1 MGMSQFAKQELS
13 RLAEENAQLQEQADA
28 LRRHLEAVQI
38 LSDAAASLY
47 PSEDVAGMFDS
58 ILYTA
63 LAITGGVAGAV
74 VILDEQSGDLVFAMT
89 RGIVGEPLDGRR
101 IAGDH
106 GTAGWVVANNQ
117 PVLLNNPRVDDRYLA
132 GDESA
137 LVLPLTSLLAAPI
150 TSSERVIGA
159 LEVMDRHDDLPFTET
174 DQALLVV
181 WCRFAGE
188 VLQVIL
194 RADAE
199 SGAADY

>member
-1 MGMSQFAKQELS
+1 M
-13 RLAEENAQLQEQADA
+13 
-28 LRRHLEAVQI
+28 
-38 LSDAAASLY
+38 
-47 PSEDVAGMFDS
+47 
-58 ILYTA
+58 
-63 LAITGGVAGAV
+63 
-74 VILDEQSGDLVFAMT
+74 
-89 RGIVGEPLDGRR
+89 
-101 IAGDH
+101 
-106 GTAGWVVANNQ
+106 
-117 PVLLNNPRVDDRYLA
+117 
-132 GDESA
+132 
-137 LVLPLTSLLAAPI
+137 LPLTSLLAAPI